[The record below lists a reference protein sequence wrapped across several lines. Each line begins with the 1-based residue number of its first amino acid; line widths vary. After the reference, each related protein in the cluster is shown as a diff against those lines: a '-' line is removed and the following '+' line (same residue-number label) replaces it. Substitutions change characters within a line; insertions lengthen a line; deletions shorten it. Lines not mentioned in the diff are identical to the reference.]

1 MEQSRITLVING
13 SAYSVRPGDADGAS
27 AIPPAERQQL
37 IRLLEALQQQDE
49 RARDIARSSGEGAA
63 SVSEGTPGAERSQYR
78 PVGSDRLGS
87 GDVDALM
94 ARLVAE
100 DNRNRKSAPTR
111 EGLLKWVLGLVA
123 AVILLVLVF

>member
-13 SAYSVRPGDADGAS
+13 RAYSVRPGDADGIG
-27 AIPPAERQQL
+27 AIPAAERQQL
-37 IRLLEALQQQDE
+37 IQLLEAVQQQDR
-49 RARDIARSSGEGAA
+49 RAREIVRSTREGAA
-63 SVSEGTPGAERSQYR
+63 PGSVGTPGAAQSQYR
-78 PVGSDRLGS
+78 PGGSGRLGS

-111 EGLLKWVLGLVA
+111 EGLLKWVLGLVV